1 MRDVKRDS
9 PWLLPIVWVTEC
21 CPPKAWQA
29 KVGRDSLDFHVCK
42 DMGTC
47 RRLWS
52 LQGPMWSCCGPGTL
66 GYQSPQFQQQRPGSW
81 DQGVGPSESSPSP
94 ESPCWPR
101 SLQTGTQKPLAPQ
114 GSPWTALQDG
124 QRQAGSLLGLT
135 PPGNGGHSG
144 HSLPHCLNCKSS
156 YLE

>member
-1 MRDVKRDS
+1 MFGKDV
-9 PWLLPIVWVTEC
+9 
-21 CPPKAWQA
+21 
-29 KVGRDSLDFHVCK
+29 
-42 DMGTC
+42 GTC
-47 RRLWS
+47 RHLCS
-52 LQGPMWSCCGPGTL
+52 LQGPMWSCCDPGTL

-135 PPGNGGHSG
+135 PPGDGGHSA
-144 HSLPHCLNCKSS
+144 HLLPHCLNCKSS